1 MKRSLLLVVATALL
15 VAPAIAQTQ
24 SKNTPADAATLAA
37 TLDFLK
43 TPVPENELQSFS
55 SDLLSLVRKL
65 HDLNSAHPEIQL
77 SMIQT
82 ELKISTLTP
91 EQLTMLANAFNRP
104 ALSKAVQSLR
114 SLKPKSKAS
123 SRLANATPQLGS
135 GAPIQQTQVSPAD
148 SLTPPDYGM
157 CTPSPPPTFLGAFPI
172 PSDPSTDY
180 GLFVGITVAS
190 VVQTVLNYGCDTI
203 FVILGEGTNVVL
215 CVIAEIAGAIL
226 YALQETMQI
235 ADFCDV
241 SVTSARSD
249 AAYYNTV
256 AIYDNL
262 AADTA
267 VLTDLIQGVSTQ
279 VTNLGTTVNGDFT
292 TLNNNLNMVAT
303 EITSQLT
310 TFQNVD
316 VRLKIEENLNTNGPI
331 GLFELPQAYGGYL
344 ELALSVVADVI
355 NKLSNAKQD
364 VHDARHLL
372 AQAEAE
378 YAAGSYKMA
387 YQEAGEAYAAAVR
400 VSPSG
405 RQMPR

>member
-1 MKRSLLLVVATALL
+1 
-15 VAPAIAQTQ
+15 
-24 SKNTPADAATLAA
+24 
-37 TLDFLK
+37 
-43 TPVPENELQSFS
+43 
-55 SDLLSLVRKL
+55 
-65 HDLNSAHPEIQL
+65 
-77 SMIQT
+77 
-82 ELKISTLTP
+82 
-91 EQLTMLANAFNRP
+91 
-104 ALSKAVQSLR
+104 
-114 SLKPKSKAS
+114 
-123 SRLANATPQLGS
+123 
-135 GAPIQQTQVSPAD
+135 
-148 SLTPPDYGM
+148 
-157 CTPSPPPTFLGAFPI
+157 
-172 PSDPSTDY
+172 
-180 GLFVGITVAS
+180 